1 MGILPQLKNRAKYE
15 NYETNV
21 AFIIAIKLLHKHAF
35 KIYAIFGIIALLVL
49 CQQSKTWRQ

>member
-35 KIYAIFGIIALLVL
+35 KIYAIFDIIVLLVL
-49 CQQSKTWRQ
+49 RRQIKMLR